1 MFTNQ
6 LSMLFKILILIKI
19 NIIEEKKLNS
29 FVGIL
34 KIIIL
39 SYILMNLVLYME
51 YKKKKNI
58 S

>member
-1 MFTNQ
+1 LFTNQ